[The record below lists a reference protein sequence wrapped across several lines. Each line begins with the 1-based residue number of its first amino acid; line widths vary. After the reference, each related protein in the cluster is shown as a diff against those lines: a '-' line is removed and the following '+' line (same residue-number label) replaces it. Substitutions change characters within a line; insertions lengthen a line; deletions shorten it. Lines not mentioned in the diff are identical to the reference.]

1 MVDRCAEIRSA
12 ISMVKA
18 VTTEFGGR
26 VLEIEVSSVTVTP
39 PHGLEW
45 FVKKTVNK

>member
-1 MVDRCAEIRSA
+1 MADRCAEIMSA

-26 VLEIEVSSVTVTP
+26 VLEIEVSSVTVT
-39 PHGLEW
+39 HGLEW
-45 FVKKTVNK
+45 FVKKTENK

>member
-1 MVDRCAEIRSA
+1 
-12 ISMVKA
+12 MVKA